1 MYNITIYVKI
11 RKTFLESKCCK
22 SSKNFYLIVSDSTK
36 IVRGKNIV
44 ERNNADRSKVYIYMY
59 VCVRTCSLK
68 AVSQT
73 ALDVQWGSKSKW
85 K

>member
-1 MYNITIYVKI
+1 MYSIAIYVKI

-44 ERNNADRSKVYIYMY
+44 ERNNADRSKV
-59 VCVRTCSLK
+59 C
-68 AVSQT
+68 AVSICT
-73 ALDVQWGSKSKW
+73 RVCERVA
-85 K
+85 